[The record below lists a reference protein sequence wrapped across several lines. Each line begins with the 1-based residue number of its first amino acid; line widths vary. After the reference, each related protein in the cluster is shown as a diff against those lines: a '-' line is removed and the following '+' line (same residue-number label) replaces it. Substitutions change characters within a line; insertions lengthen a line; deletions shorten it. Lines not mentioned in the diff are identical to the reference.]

1 MDPHPVGEKRRE
13 KPEHT
18 GDGVCAGTTL
28 HQLLC
33 RGEVV
38 LGEREERYFPRGTVP
53 AHTPTGK
60 AHTLRGRSVGHA
72 YLRAGYNPSLEEG
85 ETQAQGPWWWTTEKK
100 QWGGGSKPQ
109 GVNPEPKQKENMEDG
124 V

>member
-1 MDPHPVGEKRRE
+1 MLPSWVSPCTHPHRE
-13 KPEHT
+13 GTH
-18 GDGVCAGTTL
+18 VAGS
-28 HQLLC
+28 
-33 RGEVV
+33 
-38 LGEREERYFPRGTVP
+38 F
-53 AHTPTGK
+53 
-60 AHTLRGRSVGHA
+60 VGHA
-72 YLRAGYNPSLEEG
+72 YLRAGYTPSLEEG